1 MLVLRLKAS
10 DRVQVG
16 DLVFEIKE
24 AAAGRVRIAFGAPKS
39 IPIHNDT
46 SGGPPVFDLD
56 EPEGGITLHSL
67 E

>member
-1 MLVLRLKAS
+1 MLVLRLKAA

-24 AAAGRVRIAFGAPKS
+24 ASAGRVRIAFGAPKS

-46 SGGPPVFDLD
+46 SGGRPMFDVED
-56 EPEGGITLHSL
+56 HDGITLHTL